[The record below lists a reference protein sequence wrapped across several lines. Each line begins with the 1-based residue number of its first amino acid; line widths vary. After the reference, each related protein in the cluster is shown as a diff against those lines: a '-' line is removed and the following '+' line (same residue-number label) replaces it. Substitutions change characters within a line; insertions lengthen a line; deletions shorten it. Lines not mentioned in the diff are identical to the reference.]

1 MLNQASLQAGQR
13 LTRPGPPLTL
23 QAFTD
28 FGRLLGTDAPI
39 HNDPSYAAQTPFGT
53 VIAQGPLLLA
63 SFETWFCEL
72 FGDEIW
78 SRSGQLAAKF
88 VCPAKVGETVTLEMT
103 VNDVAPSRMTFELRV
118 LHDQVLLALGSAK
131 IDMTHSR

>member
-1 MLNQASLQAGQR
+1 MLNQTYLEAGRR

-23 QAFTD
+23 QAFSD

-39 HNDPSYAAQTPFGT
+39 HNDPAYAAKTPFGS

-72 FGDEIW
+72 FGEDAW
-78 SRSGQLAAKF
+78 SRTGWLTAKF
-88 VCPAKVGETVTLEMT
+88 VSPAKIDEAVTLEI
-103 VNDVAPSRMTFELRV
+103 VVGDVIESRATFELRV
-118 LHDQVLLALGSAK
+118 VHDNRLLALGSAK
-131 IDMTHSR
+131 IDLT

>member
-1 MLNQASLQAGQR
+1 MLNRASLKAGQR

-39 HNDPSYAAQTPFGT
+39 HNDPAYAAKTPFGS

-63 SFETWFCEL
+63 SFETWLCEL
-72 FGDEIW
+72 FGDDAW
-78 SRSGQLAAKF
+78 SQSGQLAAKF
-88 VCPAKVGETVTLEMT
+88 IHPAKAGEKVTLEIT
-103 VNDVAPSRMTFELRV
+103 VGDVAPSRMTFELRV
-118 LHDQVLLALGSAK
+118 LHDQHLLALGSAR
-131 IDMTHSR
+131 IGTI